1 MDKQDLILEKL
12 TTIEN
17 RLGILLDRVE
27 SEESRSERAGALLNL
42 LTPLAGAWI
51 SGIMAQHGARQGAH
65 EAASDGSSSAE

>member
-12 TTIEN
+12 TIIEN

-27 SEESRSERAGALLNL
+27 SEEARGERASALLNL
-42 LTPLAGAWI
+42 LTPLAGAWL
-51 SGIMAQHGARQGAH
+51 SGMMAQQGARHGAH